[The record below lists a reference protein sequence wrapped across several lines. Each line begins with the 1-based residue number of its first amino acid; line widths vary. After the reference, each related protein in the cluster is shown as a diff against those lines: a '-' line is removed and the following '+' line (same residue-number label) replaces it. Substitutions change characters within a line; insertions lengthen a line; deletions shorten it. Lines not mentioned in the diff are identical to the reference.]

1 MLLRYRSC
9 LALLAVA
16 LTVSCDDPI
25 SAGGGED
32 RAAYL
37 DVLIGD
43 GQSGGRS
50 SALPQ
55 NVVVLVTDSVG
66 LGVPG
71 VTVRFLV
78 TSGGGSVA
86 PTEAVSDS
94 NGVAQTSW
102 TLGSALGT
110 QTMTARVARSDGP
123 LLVSVTA
130 TALEVTRVTVS
141 GAPYGLAV
149 NASGLIYATQLAA
162 GTVAVSTVTGKR
174 VTATI
179 PVGAAPTGVTFNP
192 AGTEAYVT
200 NQYSGSVSVISA
212 ASNSV
217 VATIPVPYDPFV
229 VGFSTTG
236 ADAFVAT
243 NVGMVYRINTAT
255 RTVTDSVFTGSGSN
269 GLAVSPD
276 GAMLYVSA
284 FMAGAVYEVAL
295 ASFTVA
301 RTFTTGGAPQGMAV
315 AGDGS
320 ELYVANESGALEVW
334 NIAAGTH
341 TTSVAIAPRPFG
353 LALSPDGT
361 KLYVSQGTGGTVVVI
376 ERLTRSVV
384 DLIETA
390 GDPRRLGLSAD
401 GQTLVIANQ
410 YGWIDFVP

>member
-1 MLLRYRSC
+1 MLLRYR
-9 LALLAVA
+9 LPFALLAAALVA
-16 LTVSCDDPI
+16 ACDDPV
-25 SAGGGED
+25 SAGGAAD
-32 RAAYL
+32 AAAYL
-37 DVLIGD
+37 TVVIGD

-50 SALPQ
+50 SPLPQ
-55 NVVVLVTDSVG
+55 NVLVLVTDSVG

-78 TSGGGSVA
+78 TSGGGSVVPA
-86 PTEAVSDS
+86 EAVSDS
-94 NGVAQTSW
+94 NGLAETTW
-102 TLGSALGT
+102 TLGSSLGT
-110 QTMTARVARSDGP
+110 QTMSARVARSDGP

-130 TALEVTRVTVS
+130 TALELTRVTVT
-141 GAPYGLAV
+141 GAPYGLSV
-149 NASGLIYATQLAA
+149 NANGLIYATQLVA
-162 GTVAVSTVTGKR
+162 GTVAVATVTGKR

-192 AGTEAYVT
+192 AGSEAYVT

-212 ASNSV
+212 ASNTV

-255 RTVTDSVFTGSGSN
+255 RAVTDSVFTGSGSN
-269 GLAVSPD
+269 GLAASPN
-276 GAMLYVSA
+276 GSQLYVSA
-284 FMAGAVYEVAL
+284 FDAGAVYEVAL
-295 ASFTVA
+295 ATFTIA

-315 AGDGS
+315 AADGS
-320 ELYVANESGALEVW
+320 ELYVANETGNLEVW
-334 NIAAGTH
+334 NIAAGTR
-341 TTSVAIAPRPFG
+341 TTSVTIGPRPFG

-361 KLYVSQGTGGTVVVI
+361 KLYVSQGTGGTVTVI
-376 ERLTRSVV
+376 ERQTRGVV
-384 DLIETA
+384 DLIETS
-390 GDPRRLGLSAD
+390 GDPRRLGLSTD